1 MDTLEQQ
8 YVTVSWKRNKVL
20 IEEKQQDIHKARIL
34 KDILFH
40 NNKNLQN
47 VWIETHTLVR
57 SKSKT
62 YIVDYR
68 ETWVHPKLLKREKVE
83 VNPNLNGATCPFH
96 KKRYRCQS
104 GHGGLELIYGICDS
118 CISEG

>member
-1 MDTLEQQ
+1 MDTLEKQ

-20 IEEKQQDIHKARIL
+20 IEEKQQDIHRARIL

-57 SKSKT
+57 HKSRT

-68 ETWVHPKLLKREKVE
+68 ETWVHPKLNKQEKIE
-83 VNPNLNGATCPFH
+83 VNPNLNGGSCPFH
-96 KKRYRCQS
+96 KERYRCQS
-104 GHGGLELIYGICDS
+104 GRGGLELIYGICDS